1 MQPCTTLKIFAFYFQ
16 IMLLCWDKDPSKRPT
31 FETLHNDF
39 SDFESTV
46 EAKYDYDPNIYKR
59 ENDYTSDP
67 TALVKTRARGN
78 RGRGGQRAH

>member
-1 MQPCTTLKIFAFYFQ
+1 
-16 IMLLCWDKDPSKRPT
+16 MLVCWDKDPSKRPT

-46 EAKYDYDPNIYKR
+46 EAKYDYDPDIYKR

-67 TALVKTRARGN
+67 TAPAKTSRTPARGN
-78 RGRGGQRAH
+78 RGRAAGQRAH